1 MNSPTFHAPHL
12 ERVLRSGA
20 LLVAGVLAGVLITHG
35 LNSAAFLRLRSD
47 EAAASAAIQMANL
60 SQVGLGPAGAQ
71 AEVPAAAPRTEPPP
85 SELPQGA
92 PTRSVRLR
100 VTANGLTLR
109 QSPRPDG
116 TRISSLPM
124 GTLLIAD
131 AGLDESEWVAVSA
144 NGEAGWVSRQWVEPE
159 REHAMVPTRQHP
171 PAKTTPPPQIST
183 RAVRAP
189 AAIRDPLP
197 PPMASARPAEVV
209 VPAQIQATV
218 QPAPPTPSQVN
229 TTFEQAGIA
238 GIDSSGIH
246 FRSGRRV
253 AIGEPFPSGEKLL
266 SIDPRNARIVTDRR
280 VINIKVQLPSASP
293 TSP

>member
-35 LNSAAFLRLRSD
+35 LNSAAFLQLRSD
-47 EAAASAAIQMANL
+47 EAAVSAAIQMATR
-60 SQVGLGPAGAQ
+60 SQEGVSAEGTSAIAQ
-71 AEVPAAAPRTEPPP
+71 TPVASPSEPPSAP
-85 SELPQGA
+85 PQGV
-92 PTRSVRLR
+92 PSKSVRLR

-109 QSPRPDG
+109 QAPRPDG
-116 TRISSLPM
+116 TRITSLPL
-124 GTLLIAD
+124 GTLLIAED
-131 AGLDESEWVAVSA
+131 GFDDSGWVAVST
-144 NGEAGWVSRQWVEPE
+144 NGTVGWVSRQWVEPE
-159 REHAMVPTRQHP
+159 REHAAMPTRQQP
-171 PAKTTPPPQIST
+171 PAKTTPPPQIIT
-183 RAVRAP
+183 RSAT
-189 AAIRDPLP
+189 IRDPLP
-197 PPMASARPAEVV
+197 PVTS
-209 VPAQIQATV
+209 PAQPPETVPSAQMLAAV
-218 QPAPPTPSQVN
+218 QPPSSPSQVN

-280 VINIKVQLPSASP
+280 VINIKVQLPSSSP

>member
-1 MNSPTFHAPHL
+1 M
-12 ERVLRSGA
+12 RSGA
-20 LLVAGVLAGVLITHG
+20 LLAAGVLAGVLITHG

-60 SQVGLGPAGAQ
+60 SQVGLGSAGAQ
-71 AEVPAAAPRTEPPP
+71 AEATAEAPMTEPKPTA
-85 SELPQGA
+85 LPQGE
-92 PTRSVRLR
+92 PNRSVRLR

-109 QSPRPDG
+109 QAPRTDG
-116 TRISSLPM
+116 ARISSLPI

-144 NGEAGWVSRQWVEPE
+144 NGTAGWVSRQWVQPE
-159 REHAMVPTRQHP
+159 REHATVPPRQHP
-171 PAKTTPPPQIST
+171 PAKTTSPLQTST

-197 PPMASARPAEVV
+197 PPMATARPPEAVV
-209 VPAQIQATV
+209 QAQMQAAVP
-218 QPAPPTPSQVN
+218 PSPSPSQVN

-238 GIDSSGIH
+238 GMDSSGIH